1 MIEFSVKSD
10 IEKVLRQLKTFD
22 TKQVAFAT
30 ARALTR
36 TAVQLRKE
44 LNEETGKVF
53 DRPTAFTKRAFLFKA
68 ATRDNLVAVVYA
80 QDRQARYLAPQIEG
94 GSRKQKAFEKR
105 LGPDLKGRRVVTPGE
120 ALKSGTIAGVR
131 LNASGNIS
139 QAQLLRVVKDLNSAG
154 TARRLFA
161 GIPKGRTGPAGVWA
175 RVDNNKRLVPVLVF
189 SNEAR
194 YEKRFKLS
202 AIGRKVVSE
211 RFERELFNS
220 LQQALRTAR

>member
-10 IEKVLRQLKTFD
+10 IDKVLKQLKTFD
-22 TKQVAFAT
+22 AKQVSFAT

-80 QDRQARYLAPQIEG
+80 QDRQARYLLPQIEG
-94 GSRKQKAFEKR
+94 GSRKQKAYEKK
-105 LGPDLKGRRVVTPGE
+105 LGPELKGRRVVTPGA
-120 ALKSGTIAGVR
+120 ALKSGAIAGIR

-139 QAQLLRVVKDLNSAG
+139 QAQLLRIARDLNSAG
-154 TARRLFA
+154 TDRRFFS
-161 GIPKGRTGPAGVWA
+161 GIPKGTTGPAGVWA

-189 SNEAR
+189 ANEAR

-202 AIGRKVVSE
+202 AIGKKVVTE
-211 RFERELFNS
+211 KFERELFNS